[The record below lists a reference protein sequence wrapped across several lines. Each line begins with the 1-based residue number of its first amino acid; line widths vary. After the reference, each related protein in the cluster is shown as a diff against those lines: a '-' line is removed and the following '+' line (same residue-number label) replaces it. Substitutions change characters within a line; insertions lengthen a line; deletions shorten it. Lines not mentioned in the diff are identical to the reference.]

1 MTKEET
7 ILSIAKTIHR
17 VQFPDSPCWFSCNKC
32 NYNNNCDYL
41 KAAELI
47 YEQYIQTKD

>member
-7 ILSIAKTIHR
+7 ILAIAKTING
-17 VQFPDSPCWFSCNKC
+17 VQFPNSPCWSCNKC
-32 NYNNNCDYL
+32 THNNNCDYL

-47 YEQYIQTKD
+47 YERYIQTKA